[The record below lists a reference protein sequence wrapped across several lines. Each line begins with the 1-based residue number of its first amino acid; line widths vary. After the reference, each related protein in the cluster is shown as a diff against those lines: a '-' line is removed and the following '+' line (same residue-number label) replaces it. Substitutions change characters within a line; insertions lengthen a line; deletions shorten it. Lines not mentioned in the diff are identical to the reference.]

1 MAWCL
6 KLPLDLQRQ
15 IDYMRFQG
23 TPSARA
29 IKAFDIGATD
39 EFKFHVA
46 AKHHRDYILVP
57 NKNGG

>member
-6 KLPLDLQRQ
+6 KLPLDVQRQ

-29 IKAFDIGATD
+29 ITAFDIGATD
-39 EFKFHVA
+39 ELKFHVA
-46 AKHHRDYILVP
+46 AKHHRDYIM
-57 NKNGG
+57 